1 MKKTLTVNLGGR
13 VYHIDEDAY
22 RLLDRYLSNL
32 KQHFR
37 KQQGAE
43 EIVTDIENRIAELFA
58 EKLSAHVE
66 VITLA
71 DVEEVI
77 TRVGKPED
85 FGESVA
91 DSDKGWTASGTDQN
105 RHTSEQTTQQARQR
119 RLYRDPDDKVLGGV
133 AAGVA
138 AYFDWDVT
146 WVRIALVALFFVP
159 FVNIPVVLPYIIAWI
174 VIPEALTAGEK
185 LHMRGEAV
193 TVENIGKTVT
203 DGFEKVSNGVNDFIK
218 SDKPRTAL
226 QKVLDAIIAVVSV
239 VFKVF
244 LVALLV
250 VCFPAL
256 FAFAI
261 AFVVLIVVLITLAI
275 GGWAALVNLIPMIN
289 YAPIGTSPAIAII
302 STIAG
307 LALVGIPLFG
317 LVYAIFRQLFQWTPM
332 STTSKWI
339 LIILWFISLIAVV
352 SCSAMI
358 GWHLPSFWL
367 HWS

>member
-43 EIVTDIENRIAELFA
+43 EIVTDLENRIAELFA

-77 TRVGKPED
+77 ARVGKPED
-85 FGESVA
+85 FGESTA
-91 DSDKGWTASGTDQN
+91 DGDKDWTASGTDYN
-105 RHTSEQTTQQARQR
+105 AHTTQQARQR

-203 DGFEKVSNGVNDFIK
+203 NGFEKVSNGVNEFIK

-226 QKVLDAIIAVVSV
+226 QKVLDGIIAVVSV
-239 VFKVF
+239 LFKVF

-250 VCFPAL
+250 VCFPVL

-261 AFVVLIVVLITLAI
+261 ALVVLVVVLITLAI
-275 GGWAALVNLIPMIN
+275 GGWTALVNLIPMIN
-289 YAPIGTSPAIAII
+289 YGPIGVSPAIAII
-302 STIAG
+302 STIGG
-307 LALVGIPLFG
+307 LALIGIPLFG
-317 LVYAIFRQLFQWTPM
+317 LVHAIFRQLFQWAPM
-332 STTSKWI
+332 STSSKWT